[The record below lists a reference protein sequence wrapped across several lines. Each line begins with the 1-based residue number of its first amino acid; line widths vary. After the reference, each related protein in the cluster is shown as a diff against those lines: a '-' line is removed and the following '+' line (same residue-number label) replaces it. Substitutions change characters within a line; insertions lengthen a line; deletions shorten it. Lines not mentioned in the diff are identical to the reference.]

1 VSADLSYF
9 IQEGVLV
16 GKVGERPFHILAVSG
31 GGGGSTAQRP
41 AASMNNPYME
51 AFKTADKTRHKPH
64 AHGGPIPPG
73 IYAIRPPAHN
83 AHLGLSAALVLERG
97 GSTHRSGFYIHGR
110 GPHGSDG
117 CIVPLDTKQFQQL
130 MAALK
135 AAGGGKLSVLE
146 TMGEVRFA

>member
-1 VSADLSYF
+1 MNAELSYF

-16 GKVGERPFHILAVSG
+16 GKVGERPFHILALSG
-31 GGGGSTAQRP
+31 GGGGSTQSRP
-41 AASMNNPYME
+41 AASTNNPYME
-51 AFKTADKTRHKPH
+51 TFKTVEGRKNMPH

-73 IYAIRPPAHN
+73 RYRIQGPTHN
-83 AHLGLSAALVLERG
+83 SHLGLSAQLVLERG

-117 CIVPLDTKQFQQL
+117 CIVPLDSKQFQQL

-135 AAGGGKLSVLE
+135 ATGGGTLQVAE
-146 TMGEVRFA
+146 TMGDTRYA

>member
-1 VSADLSYF
+1 MNADLTYF

-31 GGGGSTAQRP
+31 GGGGSTVNRP

-51 AFKTADKTRHKPH
+51 AFKSVHGPKHSAHV
-64 AHGGPIPPG
+64 HGGPIPPG
-73 IYAIRPPAHN
+73 RYRIQPPGPFH
-83 AHLGLSAALVLERG
+83 HGIAAQLVLERG

-117 CIVPLDTKQFQQL
+117 CIVPLDPKQFRQL

-135 AAGGGKLSVLE
+135 TSRGGKLSVIE
-146 TMGEVRFA
+146 TMGEARFV